1 MAKPKKPS
9 KWDFDGWATR
19 YNIKC
24 ADGET
29 IAHSAFAA
37 MDGETV
43 PLVDDHA
50 RGYDSYLDA
59 VIGRAYLEHRDEGV
73 YAYLT
78 FNTKYEKALRRKE
91 QVEHGDIQKLSIK
104 ANMLKRAAGAITYG
118 VIRDLSIVAAG
129 ANPGAFIKQAQLVH
143 GDGFCEDIEDEAYIC
158 FNDDVSKNVEHASPD
173 SEDPKPDDPESTT
186 EGKTVSDVYNG
197 MTEDQK
203 AVVLFVA
210 ASMAGI
216 DDEDSDDSSE
226 STSHSA
232 DTEDTD
238 PGEINHSDNGG
249 KKPMKAKDFE
259 HNDQGIEHGTDNEG
273 TPYVAVAD
281 FIDTVRHGATFSKAC
296 IEHGVENITDLY
308 DDAKAVNPEPLIIN
322 TPQGWV
328 KSVLSG
334 VKKVPFTK
342 IKSLWTDL
350 SAFEGTHR
358 AQGYPVLGEKKQE
371 EEITLLNRITE
382 PGWIYKLQKLD
393 RDVLYQITSFNFLQW
408 LQAEMGMMLNQETA
422 RAMLIGD
429 GRTSSDPNK
438 IKEDRL
444 RPIAY
449 DTSVWTI
456 QESLAASA
464 KGDDVLDNLIE
475 LRADYMGS
483 GDPSLFV
490 APKTITGWLKAK
502 DTTGRRIYKNVQE
515 IAGLLRVKEIIEV
528 PPMSVAVNSDGDA
541 IQSIM
546 VNMADYALSLPTG
559 SSALRD
565 TKFDLEY
572 NKEAYLLEWLVGGA
586 LITPKSAIVLSQKPA
601 TT

>member
-1 MAKPKKPS
+1 MAKSKRPS
-9 KWDFDGWATR
+9 KWDFEGWATR
-19 YNIKC
+19 YNVKC

-29 IAHSAFAA
+29 IAHSAFEA

-78 FNTKYEKALRRKE
+78 FNTKYEKAVRRKE

-104 ANMLKRAAGAITYG
+104 ANMLKRVAGAITYG
-118 VIRDLSIVAAG
+118 VIRDLSIVSAG
-129 ANPGAFIKQAQLVH
+129 ANPGAFIQQAQLVH

-158 FNDDVSKNVEHASPD
+158 FNDDVTETVEHADPN
-173 SEDPKPDDPESTT
+173 SEDPESDT
-186 EGKTVSDVYNG
+186 EGKTVSDIYNA
-197 MTEDQK
+197 MSEDQK

-210 ASMAGI
+210 ASMAGV
-216 DDEDSDDSSE
+216 DDEDENEDEEDEEDSE
-226 STSHSA
+226 TVDHSA
-232 DTEDTD
+232 DTD
-238 PGEINHSDNGG
+238 PSEIIHSENGG

-259 HNDQGIEHGTDNEG
+259 HNDQDIEYGTNKDDVS
-273 TPYVAVAD
+273 YVAVAD

-296 IEHGVENITDLY
+296 IEHGVDNITDLY

-328 KSVLSG
+328 KSVLGS

-358 AQGYPVLGEKKQE
+358 ALGYPVLGERKQE

-464 KGDDVLDNLIE
+464 KGDDVLDSLIE

-490 APKTITGWLKAK
+490 APNTVSGWLKAK

-515 IAGLLRVKEIIEV
+515 IAGLLRVKEIVEV

-565 TKFDLEY
+565 SKFDLEY

-601 TT
+601 VSP